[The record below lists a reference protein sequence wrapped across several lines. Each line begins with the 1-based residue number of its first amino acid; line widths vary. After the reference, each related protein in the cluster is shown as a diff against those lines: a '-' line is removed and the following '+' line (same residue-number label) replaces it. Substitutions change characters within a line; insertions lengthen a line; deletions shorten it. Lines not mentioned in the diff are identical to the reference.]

1 MVVVVEVDVVVADEV
16 LTVMS
21 ATSGVGTMLTGWT
34 VLVFC
39 EPDVGDEMGLESML
53 HPAMPSTMS
62 SPALTKA
69 GIHNAFR
76 VNTGAP

>member
-1 MVVVVEVDVVVADEV
+1 
-16 LTVMS
+16 
-21 ATSGVGTMLTGWT
+21 
-34 VLVFC
+34 
-39 EPDVGDEMGLESML
+39 ML

>member
-1 MVVVVEVDVVVADEV
+1 VVVVVVVVVVVADGVFTE
-16 LTVMS
+16 MS
-21 ATSGVGTMLTGWT
+21 ATSGVGTMRTDWV

-39 EPDVGDEMGLESML
+39 GSGDGDETGVESML

-62 SPALTKA
+62 SAALARA